1 MADFDSII
9 NVEEWISD
17 YYLTTDDKGSSFGKR
32 VEEAVK
38 EWKATDKDASAAES
52 NGAHHRA
59 QSPLLRLTSRR
70 EALHTK
76 LSALSMEATDD
87 ALHEV
92 YDLIAEAFGYPQPQR
107 LEFSRNGQP
116 LTLTAAADKNHSLVI
131 LRAGQMDSVEDL
143 TTVPLLGVDP
153 ELGHQNSDGEAKALD
168 ITAAKLVGELF
179 LTEQAPDLILVLAGR
194 WAVLAE
200 RETWPLGRYL
210 AVDLGLAVE
219 RNDQKAKG
227 ELPRVVSILA
237 AEHTMRGA
245 DGTTWWL
252 DTLTQAREH
261 SVKVS
266 EELRGAIK
274 ASIEIIGN
282 DVLQR
287 RALQHANSEQNI
299 TTDIDG
305 NELANQ
311 ALRYLYRILFL
322 LFAESSPELQILPTG
337 DNDYDE
343 GYGLSRLRD
352 LILTEPTTHRTQN
365 GTHLYD
371 SLQLLFERV
380 NRGHDPHDENAELFD
395 ANATEDGLEF
405 RNLDADLFKS
415 EATSYIDEVKLSN
428 LALHRVLQNLLLTKE
443 KRGSDRGF
451 ISYATLG
458 VTELGQ
464 VYEGLMSYT
473 GFIAQEDLVEVAKHG
488 DTSKGSWVVPEPQAR
503 MLPQD
508 SIVYEDRESEHGGV
522 ERVQRTHARGS
533 FVYRQS
539 SRDRERSAS
548 FYSPPVI
555 TEFTVGQAIEE
566 LKATGRIDNADDILT
581 LTICEPAM
589 GSGAFAVEAVN
600 QLAELY
606 LTKKQAELGKEVP
619 GEDRTQELQKVKASI
634 ALHQVYGVDL
644 NKTAVELAEISLW
657 LNTMTK
663 ELKAPWFGLH
673 LRHGN
678 SLVGATRSTFSAKEV
693 SSTASKAKGTQN
705 YLTLTP
711 QHHPLKELAD
721 AIDANETDQHPTGR
735 IHHFLVP
742 SRGWGSAVDA
752 KDLKNLAAEEIK
764 AMKAWQRSI
773 CKPLNKTQTKLA
785 TALSNQVERLW
796 ELSLIRL
803 RIAEDQIRRDL
814 DLWGQEPNTAKR
826 TDVVTRA
833 QVEEELLHNNEGAYL
848 RLRTAMNA
856 WNALWYWPVTATDE
870 LPDIT
875 EYLATM
881 QDLLGIPNEGQK
893 RYRKD
898 NQYAFGFDMTWD
910 ELDYVESLDR
920 STSGRLRYEDILE
933 AHPWLTTANT
943 IAQEQAFF
951 HWDLDFATVMA
962 KGGFDFQVG
971 NPPWVRPRTDMDA
984 LLSEHD
990 PWFSL
995 ANKPTQAEKKQ
1006 RRELLAGN
1014 DAVLETLSKGL
1025 AEAVVTS
1032 AVLGDATRYPHLQNQ
1047 QPDLYRGFMERTWA
1061 NAAENGII
1069 SLIHPESH
1077 FTEKKAAA
1085 LRAGAYRR
1093 LRRHWQFINELVL
1106 FDIDHHNSYGIH
1118 VYGQRWEHANF
1129 LSAASLYHPRTVVD
1143 SFNHDGTGSLPGFK
1157 DDDGKWDLRPHRDR
1171 IITVDE
1177 DTLKVWNSIIEEP
1190 GTPLLE
1196 TRTVYSVNSEAAAV
1210 LAKLAGAPRIK
1221 ELGLQF
1227 SRGWDES
1234 IDKKKGYFD
1243 SSWQHPDSWDDVIL
1257 QGPHLGVSTPMIKQ
1271 PNPTMKHN
1279 QDWSEID
1286 LEAISENFIP
1296 ATAYLPNRSI
1306 ETYDRDYGVWEV
1318 DGVTVFVK
1326 DQYRVAWRRM
1336 AATTGYRTLYP
1347 SLIPAGATH
1356 VDGVFSIGQPKD
1368 ISETV
1373 LVGAVWSSVL
1383 SDFVVR
1389 SLGVSNLFMT
1399 YLESLAFEVQPV
1411 LRQSMIENYLALNCL
1426 TKDFGPLWEELAKT
1440 EWTSDAPIRNARER
1454 FHAQNEIDVMV
1465 ALSLGVTLDELL
1477 MIYRTQFPV
1486 MRRYDQEDLYDANGR
1501 KVPKDV
1507 LKLEKKLK
1515 DGQQLSETDRT
1526 WTHPQSGV
1534 EYVFEYPFAPLD
1546 READLAAAYEKY
1558 AAMMEQQ

>member
-1 MADFDSII
+1 MAVFDSII

-17 YYLTTDDKGSSFGKR
+17 YYLTTDEKGSSFGKR
-32 VEEAVK
+32 VEEAVR
-38 EWKATDKDASAAES
+38 EWKKTDKEQ
-52 NGAHHRA
+52 NGSA

-76 LSALSMEATDD
+76 LSSLSPEAEDESLNEIYT
-87 ALHEV
+87 LV
-92 YDLIAEAFGYPQPQR
+92 SQAFGYPAPEI
-107 LEFSRNGQP
+107 LEFSRNGSP
-116 LTLTAAADKNHSLVI
+116 LTLTASADRARSVVV
-131 LRAGQMDSVEDL
+131 LRAGQIDAVEDL
-143 TTVPLLGVDP
+143 PSIPLLGVEP
-153 ELGHQNSDGEAKALD
+153 MMGEKGADGEAKPLD
-168 ITAAKLVGELF
+168 VTASKLVGELF
-179 LTEQAPDLILVLAGR
+179 LTDQAPDLILILAGR

-237 AEHTMRGA
+237 SEHTMRGA

-252 DTLTQAREH
+252 DTLAEAREH

-287 RALQHANSEQNI
+287 RAQQRVH
-299 TTDIDG
+299 TDIDG

-337 DNDYDE
+337 DNDYDG

-352 LILTEPTTHRTQN
+352 LILTEPTTHRAQH
-365 GTHLYD
+365 GTHLYE

-380 NRGHDPHDENAELFD
+380 NRGHDPHDENDELFD
-395 ANATEDGLEF
+395 ANATEEGLEF

-415 EATSYIDEVKLSN
+415 EATAYIDEVRLSN

-451 ISYATLG
+451 VSYATLG

-464 VYEGLMSYT
+464 VYEGLMSFS

-488 DTSKGSWVVPEPQAR
+488 DTSKGSWVVPEPHAR
-503 MLPQD
+503 TLPQD
-508 SIVYEDRESEHGGV
+508 SIVYEDRESEYGGV

-566 LKATGRIDNADDILT
+566 LKATGRIDKADDILT

-606 LTKKQAELGKEVP
+606 LNKKQSELGKEVP
-619 GEDRTQELQKVKASI
+619 GEDRAQELQKVKASI

-678 SLVGATRSTFSAKEV
+678 SLVGATRSTFSAKEI

-705 YLTLTP
+705 YLTVTP
-711 QHHPLKELAD
+711 QHHPLKQLAA
-721 AIDANETDQHPTGR
+721 AIDANESDQHPSGR

-742 SRGWGSAVDA
+742 SHGWGSAVDA
-752 KDLKNLAAEEIK
+752 KDLKDLAADEIK
-764 AMKAWQRSI
+764 AMKAWQKSI

-803 RIAEDQIRRDL
+803 RIAEDQVRRDL
-814 DLWGQEPNTAKR
+814 DLWGQVPNTAKR
-826 TDVVTRA
+826 SDVVTRA

-870 LPDIT
+870 LPDIS

-893 RYRKD
+893 RYRKEG
-898 NQYAFGFDMTWD
+898 QYAFGFDMTWD

-920 STSGRLRYEDILE
+920 STSGRLRYEDALE
-933 AHPWLTTANT
+933 AHPWLKTANT
-943 IAQEQAFF
+943 IAQDQAFF

-971 NPPWVRPRTDMDA
+971 NPPWVRPDVNFDD
-984 LLSEHD
+984 LLSEFD
-990 PWFSL
+990 PWFNL
-995 ANKPTQAEKKQ
+995 ANKPTQAEKKA
-1006 RRELLAGN
+1006 RREALA
-1014 DAVLETLSKGL
+1014 DAPGILESLSKG
-1025 AEAVVTS
+1025 AGEAVAT
-1032 AVLGDATRYPHLQNQ
+1032 ATVLRDVTRYPHLKDQR
-1047 QPDLYRGFMERTWA
+1047 PDLYRGFMERTWA

-1077 FTEKKAAA
+1077 FTEKKAAP

-1093 LRRHWQFINELVL
+1093 LRRHWQFINALML
-1106 FDIDHHNSYGIH
+1106 FDIDDHVVYGVH
-1118 VYGQRWEHANF
+1118 VYGSRKEHANF
-1129 LSAASLYHPRTVVD
+1129 MMAGRMYHPQTAAD
-1143 SFNHDGTGSLPGFK
+1143 SVHHDGSGELPGIK
-1157 DDDGKWDLRPHRDR
+1157 DNDYNWDRRPHRDR
-1171 IITVDE
+1171 IITVNE
-1177 DTLKVWNSIIEEP
+1177 KTLKVWNSIIEEP

-1196 TRTVYSVNSEAAAV
+1196 TRTVYSVNSEAADV
-1210 LAKLAGAPRIK
+1210 LAKLAAAPRIK
-1221 ELGLQF
+1221 SLGLQY
-1227 SRGWDES
+1227 SGGWNETT
-1234 IDKKKGYFD
+1234 DKKAGYFD
-1243 SSWQHPDSWDDVIL
+1243 TSWQHPDSWDDVIL

-1279 QDWSEID
+1279 QDWSDID
-1286 LEAISENFIP
+1286 LEAVGESFIP
-1296 ATAYLPNRSI
+1296 ATAYSRLVEKS
-1306 ETYDRDYGVWEV
+1306 
-1318 DGVTVFVK
+1318 VFDKGFGRWSEEGMDVSVS
-1326 DQYRVAWRRM
+1326 DQFKVGWRRM
-1336 AATTGYRTLYP
+1336 AATTGYRTVYP
-1347 SLIPAGATH
+1347 AILPAGATH
-1356 VDGVFSIGQPKD
+1356 LFTIHSAGPLRRMQDVAGLSFLSSFLVDYF
-1368 ISETV
+1368 
-1373 LVGAVWSSVL
+1373 
-1383 SDFVVR
+1383 FR
-1389 SLGVSNLFMT
+1389 SLGMADI
-1399 YLESLAFEVQPV
+1399 LAGTVRNFPI
-1411 LRQSMIENYLALNCL
+1411 SAENSFWPRLAQRFLQLNCL
-1426 TKDFGPLWEELAKT
+1426 TEAYSPLWESIT
-1440 EWTSDAPIRNARER
+1440 ESKWTPETPIRNARDR
-1454 FHAQNEIDVMV
+1454 FHAQNEIDAMV

-1515 DGQQLSETDRT
+1515 DGQQLSESDRT

-1546 READLAAAYEKY
+1546 READLVAAYEKY
-1558 AAMMEQQ
+1558 AAMMEKQ

>member
-38 EWKATDKDASAAES
+38 EWKATDKAAKSAGHE
-52 NGAHHRA
+52 HT

-92 YDLIAEAFGYPQPQR
+92 YDLVSAAFGYPQPQR
-107 LEFSRNGQP
+107 LEFSRNSQP

-153 ELGHQNSDGEAKALD
+153 ELGHQNSNGEAKALD

-252 DTLTQAREH
+252 DTLAQAREH

-287 RALQHANSEQNI
+287 RAQQSVH
-299 TTDIDG
+299 TDIDG

-380 NRGHDPHDENAELFD
+380 NRGHDPHDENAEFFD

-415 EATSYIDEVKLSN
+415 EATSYIDEIKLSN
-428 LALHRVLQNLLLTKE
+428 LALHKVLQNLLLTKE

-488 DTSKGSWVVPEPQAR
+488 DPSKGSWVVPEPQAR
-503 MLPQD
+503 TLPQD

-566 LKATGRIDNADDILT
+566 LKATGRIDQADDILT

-711 QHHPLKELAD
+711 QHHPLKQLAE
-721 AIDANETDQHPTGR
+721 AIDANETDPHPTGR

-764 AMKAWQRSI
+764 AMKAWQKSI

-814 DLWGQEPNTAKR
+814 DLWGQEPNTSKR

-875 EYLATM
+875 EYLTTM

-898 NQYAFGFDMTWD
+898 NQYAFGFDMSWD

-920 STSGRLRYEDILE
+920 STSGRLHYEDVLE

-971 NPPWVRPRTDMDA
+971 NPPWVRPEVNFDD
-984 LLSEHD
+984 LLSEFD

-995 ANKPTQAEKKQ
+995 ANKPTQAEKKA
-1006 RRELLAGN
+1006 RREALA
-1014 DAVLETLSKGL
+1014 DAPGILESLSKG
-1025 AEAVVTS
+1025 AGEAVTTA
-1032 AVLGDATRYPHLQNQ
+1032 AVLRDVTRYPHLQNQ

-1061 NAAENGII
+1061 NAAESGII

-1077 FTEKKAAA
+1077 FTEKRAAA

-1093 LRRHWQFINELVL
+1093 LRTHLEVKNELVL
-1106 FDIDHHNSYGIH
+1106 FDMGHTRHYGIH
-1118 VYGQRWEHANF
+1118 VYG
-1129 LSAASLYHPRTVVD
+1129 AARESVSFKQAVHLYHPKTYAE
-1143 SFNHDGTGSLPGFK
+1143 SLKHDGTGPMPGVK
-1157 DDDGKWDLRPHRDR
+1157 DDNDKWDLRPHRDR

-1177 DTLKVWNSIIEEP
+1177 ETLKIWNSIIEEP

-1196 TRTVYSVNSEAAAV
+1196 TRTVYSVSSEAAAV
-1210 LAKLAGAPRIK
+1210 LAKLAEAPRIK

-1227 SRGWDES
+1227 SSGWHES
-1234 IDKKKGYFD
+1234 GDKKAGYFD
-1243 SSWQHPDSWDDVIL
+1243 TSWQHPDSWHDVIL
-1257 QGPHLGVSTPMIKQ
+1257 QGPHLGVSTPVVKQ
-1271 PNPTMKHN
+1271 PNPTMKN
-1279 QDWSEID
+1279 NLDWSEID
-1286 LEAISENFIP
+1286 LEAISDDFIP
-1296 ATAYLPNRSI
+1296 ATAYLPNHSV
-1306 ETYDRDYGVWEV
+1306 ESYDRDYGIWEI
-1318 DGVTVFVK
+1318 DGEAVLVK

-1336 AATTGYRTLYP
+1336 AATTGFRTLYP
-1347 SLIPAGATH
+1347 AIIPPGAAHVHPIQSAG
-1356 VDGVFSIGQPKD
+1356 SPKKVMN
-1368 ISETV
+1368 IA
-1373 LVGAVWSSVL
+1373 LVGAGMSSFII
-1383 SDFVVR
+1383 DFLVR
-1389 SLGVSNLFMT
+1389 SLSPSDLHPSTINGLPYPRCFKAELVAK
-1399 YLESLAFEVQPV
+1399 YLQ
-1411 LRQSMIENYLALNCL
+1411 LNCL
-1426 TKDFGPLWEELAKT
+1426 TRAYAELWESATKST
-1440 EWTSDAPIRNARER
+1440 WTTDTPRRKARDR
-1454 FHAQNEIDVMV
+1454 FRAQNEIDAMV

-1501 KVPKDV
+1501 KVPRDV

-1515 DGQQLSETDRT
+1515 DGQQLSEADRT

-1558 AAMMEQQ
+1558 AAMMNQQ

>member
-17 YYLTTDDKGSSFGKR
+17 YYLTTDEKGSSFGKR
-32 VEEAVK
+32 VEEALR
-38 EWKATDKDASAAES
+38 EWKKTDKEQDGSV
-52 NGAHHRA
+52 

-76 LSALSMEATDD
+76 LSSLS
-87 ALHEV
+87 
-92 YDLIAEAFGYPQPQR
+92 AETEDVSLNEIYTLVSQAFGYPAPEN
-107 LEFSRNGQP
+107 LEFSRNGSP
-116 LTLTAAADKNHSLVI
+116 LTLKASTDRARSLVV
-131 LRAGQMDSVEDL
+131 LRAGQMDAVEDL
-143 TTVPLLGVDP
+143 SSIPLLGVEP
-153 ELGHQNSDGEAKALD
+153 TLGEKDADGEAKPFDVSAS
-168 ITAAKLVGELF
+168 KLVGELF

-194 WAVLAE
+194 WVVLTA

-252 DTLTQAREH
+252 DTLAQAREH

-287 RALQHANSEQNI
+287 RAQQSI

-352 LILTEPTTHRTQN
+352 LILTEPSTHRTQN
-365 GTHLYD
+365 GTHLYE
-371 SLQLLFERV
+371 SLQLLFDRV
-380 NRGHDPHDENAELFD
+380 NRGHDPYDENHEFFD

-405 RNLDADLFKS
+405 RNLDADLFKA
-415 EATSYIDEVKLSN
+415 EATSYINEVKLSN

-488 DTSKGSWVVPEPQAR
+488 DTSKGSWVVPEAQAR
-503 MLPQD
+503 TLPQD
-508 SIVYEDRESEHGGV
+508 AIVYEDRESEHGGV

-566 LKATGRIDNADDILT
+566 LTATGRIDNADDILT

-606 LTKKQAELGKEVP
+606 LSKKQAELGEEIP
-619 GEDRTQELQKVKASI
+619 GEKRTQELQKVKASI

-678 SLVGATRSTFSAKEV
+678 SLVGATRSTFSAAEATKRD
-693 SSTASKAKGTQN
+693 
-705 YLTLTP
+705 YLTATP
-711 QHHPLKELAD
+711 HHHPLKELSD
-721 AIDANETDQHPTGR
+721 AIDANETDQHPVGR
-735 IHHFLVP
+735 IHHFLLP

-764 AMKAWQRSI
+764 AMKAWQKSI
-773 CKPLNKTQTKLA
+773 CRPLNKTQAKLA

-814 DLWGQEPNTAKR
+814 DLWGQELNTAKR

-870 LPDIT
+870 LPDIE
-875 EYLATM
+875 EYLATI
-881 QDLLGIPNEGQK
+881 QDLIGIPNEGQK

-920 STSGRLRYEDILE
+920 STSGRKHYEDVLN
-933 AHPWLTTANT
+933 AHPWLKTANT
-943 IAQEQAFF
+943 ISLEQAFF

-1014 DAVLETLSKGL
+1014 AAVLETLSKGL

-1077 FTEKKAAA
+1077 FTEKKAAP

-1093 LRRHWQFINELVL
+1093 LRTHLEVKNELVL
-1106 FDIDHHNSYGIH
+1106 FDMGHTRHYGIH
-1118 VYGQRWEHANF
+1118 VYGAAREKVNF
-1129 LSAASLYHPRTVVD
+1129 KQAVHLYHPKTYLE
-1143 SFNHDGTGSLPGFK
+1143 SLKHDGTGAMPGVK
-1157 DDDGKWDLRPHRDR
+1157 DDHDNWDLRPHRDR

-1210 LAKLAGAPRIK
+1210 LAKLADAPRIK
-1221 ELGLQF
+1221 SLGLQF
-1227 SRGWDES
+1227 SSGWHES
-1234 IDKKKGYFD
+1234 ADKKAGYFD
-1243 SSWQHPDSWDDVIL
+1243 TSWQHPDSWDDVIL

-1286 LEAISENFIP
+1286 LEAIAEDFIP
-1296 ATAYLPNRSI
+1296 ATAYLPNCSV
-1306 ETYDRDYGVWEV
+1306 ESYDRDYGVWEI
-1318 DGVTVFVK
+1318 DGETVLVK
-1326 DQYRVAWRRM
+1326 DQYRVGWRIM
-1336 AATTGYRTLYP
+1336 AATTGFRTVYP
-1347 SLIPAGATH
+1347 ALIP
-1356 VDGVFSIGQPKD
+1356 P
-1368 ISETV
+1368 
-1373 LVGAVWSSVL
+1373 GAVHINGVNSAGPMNEPKNLIAAASASSFL
-1383 SDFVVR
+1383 SDYYFR
-1389 SLGVSNLFMT
+1389 SLGIANILSSSF
-1399 YLESLAFEVQPV
+1399 SLLPV
-1411 LRQSMIENYLALNCL
+1411 ASHGQSMQNIVRIYLKLNCL
-1426 TKDFGPLWEELAKT
+1426 TAAYKPLWEQVYGEP
-1440 EWTSDAPIRNARER
+1440 WTPQVSIRNARDR
-1454 FHAQNEIDVMV
+1454 FHAQNEIDAMV

-1501 KVPKDV
+1501 KVPRDV

-1515 DGQQLSETDRT
+1515 DGHQLSESERT

-1534 EYVFEYPFAPLD
+1534 EYVVEYPFAPLD

-1558 AAMMEQQ
+1558 AAMMDQQ

>member
-32 VEEAVK
+32 VDDAVK
-38 EWKATDKDASAAES
+38 EWKQTDKNAKSAGHE
-52 NGAHHRA
+52 HA

-76 LSALSMEATDD
+76 LSALSMEASADK
-87 ALHEV
+87 LHEV
-92 YDLIAEAFGYPQPQR
+92 YDLFAEAFGYPARQR

-116 LTLTAAADKNHSLVI
+116 LTLNAAADKNHSLVV

-143 TTVPLLGVDP
+143 TTIPLLDVDP
-153 ELGHQNSDGEAKALD
+153 ELGQPNANGEAKALD
-168 ITAAKLVGELF
+168 VTAAKLVGELF

-227 ELPRVVSILA
+227 ELPRVVAILA

-287 RALQHANSEQNI
+287 RALQDI

-352 LILTEPTTHRTQN
+352 LILTEPSTHRTQN
-365 GTHLYD
+365 GTHLYQ
-371 SLQLLFERV
+371 SLQLLFDRV
-380 NRGHDPHDENAELFD
+380 NRGHDPHDENDEFFD
-395 ANATEDGLEF
+395 ENATEDGLEF

-428 LALHRVLQNLLLTKE
+428 LALHKVLQNLLLTKE

-488 DTSKGSWVVPEPQAR
+488 DPSKGSWVVPEPQAR
-503 MLPQD
+503 TLPQD

-566 LKATGRIDNADDILT
+566 LQETGRIDNADDILT

-606 LTKKQAELGKEVP
+606 LIKKQTELGKELP
-619 GEDRTQELQKVKASI
+619 GEDRAQELQKIKASI

-678 SLVGATRSTFSAKEV
+678 SLVGATRSTFSANEI
-693 SSTASKAKGTQN
+693 SSTASKKKGTQN
-705 YLTLTP
+705 YLTVTP
-711 QHHPLKELAD
+711 QHHPLQQLAE

-742 SRGWGSAVDA
+742 SHGWGSAVDA
-752 KDLKNLAAEEIK
+752 KDLKNLAADEIK
-764 AMKAWQRSI
+764 AMKAWQKSI
-773 CKPLNKTQTKLA
+773 CKPLNKTQSKLA
-785 TALSNQVERLW
+785 TELSNQVERLW
-796 ELSLIRL
+796 ELSLVRL
-803 RIAEDQIRRDL
+803 RIAEDQVRRDL
-814 DLWGQEPNTAKR
+814 DLWGQESNTAKR

-833 QVEEELLHNNEGAYL
+833 QVEEELLHNDEGAYL

-856 WNALWYWPVTATDE
+856 WNALWYWPVTATDK

-881 QDLLGIPNEGQK
+881 QDLLGIPNEGK
-893 RYRKD
+893 KIYRKD
-898 NQYAFGFDMTWD
+898 NQYAFGFDMSWD

-920 STSGRLRYEDILE
+920 STSGRKRYEEVLE
-933 AHPWLTTANT
+933 AHPWLKTANT

-995 ANKPTQAEKKQ
+995 ANKPTQAEKKE

-1032 AVLGDATRYPHLQNQ
+1032 AVLGDVTRYPHLQNQ
-1047 QPDLYRGFMERTWA
+1047 QPDLYRGFMERAWV
-1061 NAAENGII
+1061 NAAENGIT

-1077 FTEKKAAA
+1077 FTEKKAAT

-1106 FDIDHHNSYGIH
+1106 FDVHDLVKYGIH
-1118 VYGQRWEHANF
+1118 VYGHRQVEPSF
-1129 LSAASLYHPRTVVD
+1129 VSAASLYHPRTVID
-1143 SFNHDGTGSLPGFK
+1143 SFSHDGSGSLPGFK
-1157 DDDGKWDLRPHRDR
+1157 DDDGNWDLRPHRDR

-1177 DTLKVWNSIIEEP
+1177 DTLQVWNSIIEEP

-1210 LAKLAGAPRIK
+1210 LAKLADAPRIK

-1227 SRGWDES
+1227 SSGWHETA
-1234 IDKKKGYFD
+1234 DKKAGYFD
-1243 SSWQHPDSWDDVIL
+1243 SSWQHPEFWDDVIL

-1279 QDWSEID
+1279 QGWAEID
-1286 LEAISENFIP
+1286 LETISEDFIP
-1296 ATAYLPNRSI
+1296 ATAYSRLVDKGVF
-1306 ETYDRDYGVWEV
+1306 DRGFGSWAEESAD
-1318 DGVTVFVK
+1318 VFVS
-1326 DQYRVAWRRM
+1326 DQFKVGWRRM
-1336 AATTGYRTLYP
+1336 AAPTGYRTVYP
-1347 SLIPAGATH
+1347 AILPAGSTH
-1356 VDGVFSIGQPKD
+1356 LFTIHSAGPLRSMQDVAGLSFLSSFLVDFFFRSSGMAD
-1368 ISETV
+1368 ILSRSVRNFPISSENSFWP
-1373 LVGAVWSSVL
+1373 LL
-1383 SDFVVR
+1383 SKRF
-1389 SLGVSNLFMT
+1389 
-1399 YLESLAFEVQPV
+1399 LE
-1411 LRQSMIENYLALNCL
+1411 LNCL
-1426 TKDFGPLWEELAKT
+1426 TEAYSPLWESITASM
-1440 EWTSDAPIRNARER
+1440 WTPDAPIRNARDR
-1454 FHAQNEIDVMV
+1454 FHAQNEIDAMV

-1501 KVPKDV
+1501 KVPRDV

-1515 DGQQLSETDRT
+1515 DGQQLSESDRT
-1526 WTHPQSGV
+1526 WTHPQSGA

-1558 AAMMEQQ
+1558 AAMMDQQ

>member
-32 VEEAVK
+32 VEDAVK
-38 EWKATDKDASAAES
+38 EWKQTDKDAKSAGYE
-52 NGAHHRA
+52 HA

-76 LSALSMEATDD
+76 LSALSMEASADK
-87 ALHEV
+87 LHEV
-92 YDLIAEAFGYPQPQR
+92 YDLIAEAFGYPTPER

-116 LTLTAAADKNHSLVI
+116 LTLSAAADKNHSLVV

-143 TTVPLLGVDP
+143 TTIPLLDVDP
-153 ELGHQNSDGEAKALD
+153 ELGQPNANGEAKTLD
-168 ITAAKLVGELF
+168 ITAGKLVGELF

-227 ELPRVVSILA
+227 ELPRVVAILA

-266 EELRGAIK
+266 EELRGVIK

-287 RALQHANSEQNI
+287 RALQHI

-352 LILTEPTTHRTQN
+352 LILTEPSTHRTQN
-365 GTHLYD
+365 GTHLYQ
-371 SLQLLFERV
+371 SLQLLFDRV
-380 NRGHDPHDENAELFD
+380 NRGHDPHDENDEFFD
-395 ANATEDGLEF
+395 ENATEDGLEF

-428 LALHRVLQNLLLTKE
+428 LALHKVLQNLLLTKE

-488 DTSKGSWVVPEPQAR
+488 DPSKGSWVVPEPQAR
-503 MLPQD
+503 TLPQD

-566 LKATGRIDNADDILT
+566 LQETGRIDNADDILT

-606 LTKKQAELGKEVP
+606 LTKKQAELGKELP
-619 GEDRTQELQKVKASI
+619 GEDRAQELQKIKASI

-693 SSTASKAKGTQN
+693 SSSASKKKGTQN
-705 YLTLTP
+705 YLTVSP
-711 QHHPLKELAD
+711 HHHSLKQLAE

-742 SRGWGSAVDA
+742 SHGWGSAVDA

-764 AMKAWQRSI
+764 AMKAWQKSI

-785 TALSNQVERLW
+785 TELSNQVERLW
-796 ELSLIRL
+796 ELSLVRL
-803 RIAEDQIRRDL
+803 RIAEDQVRRDL

-833 QVEEELLHNNEGAYL
+833 HVEEELLHNNEGAYL

-881 QDLLGIPNEGQK
+881 QDLLGIPNEGK
-893 RYRKD
+893 KIYRKD
-898 NQYAFGFDMTWD
+898 NQYAFGFDMSWD

-920 STSGRLRYEDILE
+920 STSGRKRYEEVLE
-933 AHPWLTTANT
+933 AHPWLKTANT

-1014 DAVLETLSKGL
+1014 NAVLETLSKGL

-1032 AVLGDATRYPHLQNQ
+1032 AVLGDATRYPHLQRQ

-1077 FTEKKAAA
+1077 FTEKKAAT

-1093 LRRHWQFINELVL
+1093 LRRHWQFINELSL
-1106 FDIDHHNSYGIH
+1106 FDVHHLVSYGIH
-1118 VYGQRWEHANF
+1118 VYGRRQVEPSF
-1129 LSAASLYHPRTVVD
+1129 ISAASLYHPRTVID
-1143 SFNHDGTGSLPGFK
+1143 SFSHDGSGSLPGFK

-1177 DTLKVWNSIIEEP
+1177 DTLEVWNSIIEEP

-1210 LAKLAGAPRIK
+1210 LAKLAKAPRIK
-1221 ELGLQF
+1221 DLGLQF
-1227 SRGWDES
+1227 SSGWHES
-1234 IDKKKGYFD
+1234 GDKRAGYFD
-1243 SSWQHPDSWDDVIL
+1243 TSWQHPESWDDVIL

-1286 LEAISENFIP
+1286 LEAISKDFIP
-1296 ATAYLPNRSI
+1296 ATAYLPNRSVK
-1306 ETYDRDYGVWEV
+1306 TYDRDYGIWDV
-1318 DGVTVFVK
+1318 DGDQVLVK
-1326 DQYRVAWRRM
+1326 DTYRIAWRAM
-1336 AATTGYRTLYP
+1336 AATTGFRTFYP
-1347 SLIPAGATH
+1347 SIIPPGSAHIHGVHSAGPVDSVTKIVAGA
-1356 VDGVFSIGQPKD
+1356 FS
-1368 ISETV
+1368 
-1373 LVGAVWSSVL
+1373 SSVL
-1383 SDFVVR
+1383 NDFMVR
-1389 SLGVSNLFMT
+1389 SSGLSNM
-1399 YLESLAFEVQPV
+1399 YGPAFE
-1411 LRQSMIENYLALNCL
+1411 NLAIGKSNRLWLSIAQKFLELNCL
-1426 TKDFGPLWEELAKT
+1426 TFGYTDLWESVLEKP
-1440 EWTSDAPIRNARER
+1440 WKVDSPIRNAQDR
-1454 FHAQNEIDVMV
+1454 FHAQNEIDAMV

-1486 MRRYDQEDLYDANGR
+1486 MRGYDQDDLYDANGR

-1515 DGQQLSETDRT
+1515 DGQELSESDRT

-1546 READLAAAYEKY
+1546 READLTAAYEKY
-1558 AAMMEQQ
+1558 AAMMDQQ

>member
-32 VEEAVK
+32 VDDAVK
-38 EWKATDKDASAAES
+38 EWKQTDKDAKSAGHE
-52 NGAHHRA
+52 HA

-76 LSALSMEATDD
+76 LSALSMEASADK
-87 ALHEV
+87 LHEV
-92 YDLIAEAFGYPQPQR
+92 YDLIAEAFGYPAPER

-116 LTLTAAADKNHSLVI
+116 LTLNAAADKNHSLVV

-143 TTVPLLGVDP
+143 TTIPLLDVDP
-153 ELGHQNSDGEAKALD
+153 ELGQPNANGEAKALD
-168 ITAAKLVGELF
+168 VTAAKLVGELF

-227 ELPRVVSILA
+227 ELPRVVAILA

-287 RALQHANSEQNI
+287 RALQHI

-352 LILTEPTTHRTQN
+352 LILTEPSTHRTQN
-365 GTHLYD
+365 GTHLYQ
-371 SLQLLFERV
+371 SLQLLFDRV
-380 NRGHDPHDENAELFD
+380 NRGHDPHDENDEFFD
-395 ANATEDGLEF
+395 ENATEDGLEF

-428 LALHRVLQNLLLTKE
+428 LALHKVLQNLLLTKE

-488 DTSKGSWVVPEPQAR
+488 DPSKGSWVVPEPQAR
-503 MLPQD
+503 TLPQD

-566 LKATGRIDNADDILT
+566 LQETGRIDNADDILT

-606 LTKKQAELGKEVP
+606 LTKKQAELGKELP
-619 GEDRTQELQKVKASI
+619 GEDRAQELQKVKASI

-693 SSTASKAKGTQN
+693 SSTASKKKGTQN
-705 YLTLTP
+705 YLTVTP
-711 QHHPLKELAD
+711 QHHPLKQLAE

-742 SRGWGSAVDA
+742 SHGWGSAVDA
-752 KDLKNLAAEEIK
+752 KDLKNLAADEIK
-764 AMKAWQRSI
+764 AMKAWQKSI

-785 TALSNQVERLW
+785 TELSNQVERLW
-796 ELSLIRL
+796 ELSLVRL
-803 RIAEDQIRRDL
+803 RIAEDQVRRDL

-881 QDLLGIPNEGQK
+881 QDLLGVPNEGK
-893 RYRKD
+893 KIYRKD
-898 NQYAFGFDMTWD
+898 NQYAFGFDMSWD

-920 STSGRLRYEDILE
+920 STSGRKRYEEVLE
-933 AHPWLTTANT
+933 AHPWLKIANT

-1047 QPDLYRGFMERTWA
+1047 QPDLYRGFMELTWLNLSEDGVA
-1061 NAAENGII
+1061 
-1069 SLIHPESH
+1069 SLIHPRSH
-1077 FTEKKAAA
+1077 LTEKKAVA
-1085 LRAGAYRR
+1085 LRAGAYLR
-1093 LRRHWQFINELVL
+1093 LRRLWNITNKLGL
-1106 FDIDHHNSYGIH
+1106 FDISKDEKNFDVS
-1118 VYGQRWEHANF
+1118 VYGSQNEEPHYLFASSAHHPKSIVES
-1129 LSAASLYHPRTVVD
+1129 LS
-1143 SFNHDGTGSLPGFK
+1143 HDGSGPVPGFK
-1157 DDDGKWDLRPHRDR
+1157 TDDGDWDLRPHRDR

-1210 LAKLAGAPRIK
+1210 LTKLAKAPRIN

-1243 SSWQHPDSWDDVIL
+1243 SSWQHPDTWDDVIL

-1271 PNPTMKHN
+1271 PNPTMKSN
-1279 QDWSEID
+1279 VDWSEVD
-1286 LEAISENFIP
+1286 LEAISEEFIP
-1296 ATAYLPNRSI
+1296 ATAYRPRRESNK
-1306 ETYDRDYGVWEV
+1306 YDEDYGMWS
-1318 DGVTVFVK
+1318 DGSCSNPVRAHF
-1326 DQYRVAWRRM
+1326 RVAWRQM
-1336 AATTGYRTLYP
+1336 AALTGFRTMYP
-1347 SLIPAGATH
+1347 ALIPPGTGH
-1356 VDGVFSIGQPKD
+1356 VNGV
-1368 ISETV
+1368 ISSGHLESPTSAKV
-1373 LVGAVWSSVL
+1373 PLVGAYLSSLL
-1383 SDFVVR
+1383 SDFLLRSIGSHLWPSIVQSTAVQEQSVFADSIVR
-1389 SLGVSNLFMT
+1389 T
-1399 YLESLAFEVQPV
+1399 YLE
-1411 LRQSMIENYLALNCL
+1411 LNCL
-1426 TKDFGPLWEELAKT
+1426 TEAYAPLWEAVLSEK
-1440 EWTSDAPIRNARER
+1440 WTFASARRNLRDR
-1454 FHAQNEIDVMV
+1454 FHAQNEIDAMV

-1515 DGQQLSETDRT
+1515 DGEQLSESDRT

-1558 AAMMEQQ
+1558 AAMMDEQ

>member
-32 VEEAVK
+32 VEESVK
-38 EWKATDKDASAAES
+38 EWKATDKDAKNAGHE
-52 NGAHHRA
+52 HA

-70 EALHTK
+70 EALHTE

-87 ALHEV
+87 SLHEV
-92 YDLIAEAFGYPQPQR
+92 YDLVSAAFGHPQPQR

-116 LTLTAAADKNHSLVI
+116 LMLTAAADKNHSLVL

-143 TTVPLLGVDP
+143 TTVPLLDVSP
-153 ELGHQNSDGEAKALD
+153 ELGNTNSNGEAKALD

-252 DTLTQAREH
+252 DTLAQAREH

-287 RALQHANSEQNI
+287 RAQNNA

-365 GTHLYD
+365 GTHLYE

-428 LALHRVLQNLLLTKE
+428 LALHKVLQNLLLTKE

-488 DTSKGSWVVPEPQAR
+488 DPSKGSWVVPEPQAR
-503 MLPQD
+503 TLPQD

-606 LTKKQAELGKEVP
+606 LNKKQAELGKEIP

-693 SSTASKAKGTQN
+693 STTASKKKGVQN

-711 QHHPLKELAD
+711 QHHPLKQLAD

-742 SRGWGSAVDA
+742 SHGWGSAVGA

-764 AMKAWQRSI
+764 AMKAWQKSI

-803 RIAEDQIRRDL
+803 RIAEDQVRRDL

-826 TDVVTRA
+826 ADVVTRA
-833 QVEEELLHNNEGAYL
+833 QVEEELLQNNEGAYL

-898 NQYAFGFDMTWD
+898 NQYAFGFDMSWD

-920 STSGRLRYEDILE
+920 SISGRLHYEDVLE
-933 AHPWLTTANT
+933 AHPWLITANT
-943 IAQEQAFF
+943 ISQEQAFF

-995 ANKPTQAEKKQ
+995 ANKPTQTEKKQ

-1032 AVLGDATRYPHLQNQ
+1032 AVLGDVTRYPHLQNQ

-1093 LRRHWQFINELVL
+1093 LRTHLEVKNELVL
-1106 FDIDHHNSYGIH
+1106 FDMGHTRHYGIH
-1118 VYGQRWEHANF
+1118 VYG
-1129 LSAASLYHPRTVVD
+1129 SARDKVSFKQAVHLYHPKTYVE
-1143 SFNHDGTGSLPGFK
+1143 SLKHDGTGPMPGVK
-1157 DDDGKWDLRPHRDR
+1157 DDNDNWDLRPHRDR

-1177 DTLKVWNSIIEEP
+1177 ETLKVWNSIIEEP

-1210 LAKLAGAPRIK
+1210 LAKLAEAPRIK

-1243 SSWQHPDSWDDVIL
+1243 SSWQHPDSWHDVIL
-1257 QGPHLGVSTPMIKQ
+1257 QGPHLGVSTPVVKQ
-1271 PNPTMKHN
+1271 PNPTMKN
-1279 QDWSEID
+1279 NLDWSEID
-1286 LEAISENFIP
+1286 LEAISEDFIP
-1296 ATAYLPNRSI
+1296 ATAYLPNRSVDS
-1306 ETYDRDYGVWEV
+1306 YDRDYGVWEI
-1318 DGVTVFVK
+1318 DGETVLVK
-1326 DQYRVAWRRM
+1326 DHYRVAWRRM
-1336 AATTGYRTLYP
+1336 AATTGFRTLYP
-1347 SLIPAGATH
+1347 AIIPSGAAHVHPIQSAGSPKKVTH
-1356 VDGVFSIGQPKD
+1356 MA
-1368 ISETV
+1368 
-1373 LVGAVWSSVL
+1373 LVGAGMSSFII
-1383 SDFVVR
+1383 DFLVR
-1389 SLGVSNLFMT
+1389 SLSPSDLHPSTINGLPYPRRFQAELVAK
-1399 YLESLAFEVQPV
+1399 YLQ
-1411 LRQSMIENYLALNCL
+1411 LNCL
-1426 TKDFGPLWEELAKT
+1426 TRAYAELWESATKST
-1440 EWTSDAPIRNARER
+1440 WTTDAPVRNARDR
-1454 FHAQNEIDVMV
+1454 FQAQNEIDAMV

-1515 DGQQLSETDRT
+1515 DGQQLSEEERT

-1546 READLAAAYEKY
+1546 READLTAAYEKY
-1558 AAMMEQQ
+1558 AAMMNQQ

>member
-38 EWKATDKDASAAES
+38 EWKATDKAASSAEN
-52 NGAHHRA
+52 NGADHRS

-76 LSALSMEATDD
+76 LSALSMD
-87 ALHEV
+87 AAEDKLQEV
-92 YDLIAEAFGYPQPQR
+92 YNLISEAFGYPAPRR

-116 LTLTAAADKNHSLVI
+116 LTLTAAADKNHSAVV
-131 LRAGQMDSVEDL
+131 LRAGQMDSVEDIS
-143 TTVPLLGVDP
+143 TIPLVGVNP
-153 ELGHQNSDGEAKALD
+153 ELGNQHSSGDAKALD

-194 WAVLAE
+194 WVVLVE

-237 AEHTMRGA
+237 AEHIMRGA

-252 DTLTQAREH
+252 DTLAQAREH

-287 RALQHANSEQNI
+287 RTQQDI

-305 NELANQ
+305 NEQANQ

-343 GYGLSRLRD
+343 GYGLARLRD

-365 GTHLYD
+365 GTHLYE

-380 NRGHDPHDENAELFD
+380 NLGHDPHDEDSDLFD
-395 ANATEDGLEF
+395 ANAAEDGLEF
-405 RNLDADLFKS
+405 HNLDADLFKS

-503 MLPQD
+503 TLPQD
-508 SIVYEDRESEHGGV
+508 SIVYEDRESELGGV

-566 LKATGRIDNADDILT
+566 LKETGRIDNADDILT

-606 LTKKQAELGKEVP
+606 LSKKQAELGEEIP
-619 GEDRTQELQKVKASI
+619 GEKRTQELQKVKASI

-693 SSTASKAKGTQN
+693 SSTASKKKGKQN
-705 YLTLTP
+705 YLTITP
-711 QHHPLKELAD
+711 QHHPLKELAE
-721 AIDANETDQHPTGR
+721 AIDANETDQHPAGR

-742 SRGWGSAVDA
+742 SNGWGSAVAA
-752 KDLKNLAAEEIK
+752 KDLKNLAADEIK
-764 AMKAWQRSI
+764 AMKAWQKSM

-785 TALSNQVERLW
+785 TELSNQVERLW
-796 ELSLIRL
+796 EISLIRL

-870 LPDIT
+870 LPDIE

-881 QDLLGIPNEGQK
+881 QDLLGTPNEGK
-893 RYRKD
+893 KHYRKD
-898 NQYAFGFDMTWD
+898 NQYAFGFDMSWD

-920 STSGRLRYEDILE
+920 SISGRKRYEDVLNT
-933 AHPWLTTANT
+933 HPWLHTANT

-971 NPPWVRPRTDMDA
+971 NPPWVRPDVNFDD
-984 LLSEHD
+984 LLSEFD

-995 ANKPTQAEKKQ
+995 ANKPTQAEKKH
-1006 RRELLAGN
+1006 AGKRLPMPP
-1014 DAVLETLSKGL
+1014 AS
-1025 AEAVVTS
+1025 S
-1032 AVLGDATRYPHLQNQ
+1032 SPF
-1047 QPDLYRGFMERTWA
+1047 P
-1061 NAAENGII
+1061 
-1069 SLIHPESH
+1069 
-1077 FTEKKAAA
+1077 
-1085 LRAGAYRR
+1085 RA
-1093 LRRHWQFINELVL
+1093 
-1106 FDIDHHNSYGIH
+1106 
-1118 VYGQRWEHANF
+1118 
-1129 LSAASLYHPRTVVD
+1129 P
-1143 SFNHDGTGSLPGFK
+1143 
-1157 DDDGKWDLRPHRDR
+1157 
-1171 IITVDE
+1171 
-1177 DTLKVWNSIIEEP
+1177 
-1190 GTPLLE
+1190 
-1196 TRTVYSVNSEAAAV
+1196 
-1210 LAKLAGAPRIK
+1210 AKR
-1221 ELGLQF
+1221 
-1227 SRGWDES
+1227 
-1234 IDKKKGYFD
+1234 
-1243 SSWQHPDSWDDVIL
+1243 
-1257 QGPHLGVSTPMIKQ
+1257 
-1271 PNPTMKHN
+1271 
-1279 QDWSEID
+1279 
-1286 LEAISENFIP
+1286 
-1296 ATAYLPNRSI
+1296 
-1306 ETYDRDYGVWEV
+1306 
-1318 DGVTVFVK
+1318 
-1326 DQYRVAWRRM
+1326 
-1336 AATTGYRTLYP
+1336 
-1347 SLIPAGATH
+1347 
-1356 VDGVFSIGQPKD
+1356 
-1368 ISETV
+1368 
-1373 LVGAVWSSVL
+1373 
-1383 SDFVVR
+1383 
-1389 SLGVSNLFMT
+1389 
-1399 YLESLAFEVQPV
+1399 
-1411 LRQSMIENYLALNCL
+1411 
-1426 TKDFGPLWEELAKT
+1426 
-1440 EWTSDAPIRNARER
+1440 
-1454 FHAQNEIDVMV
+1454 
-1465 ALSLGVTLDELL
+1465 
-1477 MIYRTQFPV
+1477 
-1486 MRRYDQEDLYDANGR
+1486 
-1501 KVPKDV
+1501 
-1507 LKLEKKLK
+1507 
-1515 DGQQLSETDRT
+1515 
-1526 WTHPQSGV
+1526 
-1534 EYVFEYPFAPLD
+1534 
-1546 READLAAAYEKY
+1546 
-1558 AAMMEQQ
+1558 

>member
-17 YYLTTDDKGSSFGKR
+17 YYLTTDEKGSSFGKR
-32 VEEAVK
+32 VEEAVR
-38 EWKATDKDASAAES
+38 EWKKTDKEQNSS
-52 NGAHHRA
+52 V

-70 EALHTK
+70 EVLHTK
-76 LSALSMEATDD
+76 LSSLSAEAEAASLNEIYT
-87 ALHEV
+87 LV
-92 YDLIAEAFGYPQPQR
+92 SQAFGYPAPAT
-107 LEFSRNGQP
+107 LEFSRNGSP
-116 LTLTAAADKNHSLVI
+116 LTLKASADRARSVVV
-131 LRAGQMDSVEDL
+131 LRAGQMDTVEDFPSI
-143 TTVPLLGVDP
+143 PLLGVEP
-153 ELGHQNSDGEAKALD
+153 TLGEKSADGEAKPLD
-168 ITAAKLVGELF
+168 VTASKLVGELF
-179 LTEQAPDLILVLAGR
+179 LTEQAPDLILILAGR

-237 AEHTMRGA
+237 SEHTMRGA

-252 DTLTQAREH
+252 DTLAEAREH

-287 RALQHANSEQNI
+287 RAQQGVH
-299 TTDIDG
+299 TDIDG

-352 LILTEPTTHRTQN
+352 LILTEPTTHRAQH
-365 GTHLYD
+365 GTHLYE

-380 NRGHDPHDENAELFD
+380 NRGHDPHDENDEFFD
-395 ANATEDGLEF
+395 ENATEDGLEF

-415 EATSYIDEVKLSN
+415 EATAYIDEVRLSN
-428 LALHRVLQNLLLTKE
+428 LALHRILQNLLLTKE

-464 VYEGLMSYT
+464 VYEGLMSFT

-503 MLPQD
+503 TLPQD

-566 LKATGRIDNADDILT
+566 LKATGRIGKADDILT

-606 LTKKQAELGKEVP
+606 LTKKQTELGQELP
-619 GEDRTQELQKVKASI
+619 GEDRAQELQKVKASI

-693 SSTASKAKGTQN
+693 FSTASKTEGTQN
-705 YLTLTP
+705 YLTVTP
-711 QHHPLKELAD
+711 QHHPLKQLAE

-752 KDLKNLAAEEIK
+752 KDLKDLAAEEIK
-764 AMKAWQRSI
+764 AMKAWQKSI
-773 CKPLNKTQTKLA
+773 CKPLSKTQTKLA
-785 TALSNQVERLW
+785 TELSNQVERLW

-803 RIAEDQIRRDL
+803 RIAEEQVRRDL
-814 DLWGQEPNTAKR
+814 DLWGQEPKTAKR

-870 LPDIT
+870 LPDII

-881 QDLLGIPNEGQK
+881 QDLLGVPNEGQK
-893 RYRKD
+893 RYRKEG
-898 NQYAFGFDMTWD
+898 QYAFGFDMTWD

-920 STSGRLRYEDILE
+920 STSGRLRYENVLE
-933 AHPWLTTANT
+933 THPWLKTANT

-951 HWDLDFATVMA
+951 HWDLDLATVMA

-995 ANKPTQAEKKQ
+995 VNKPTQEETKQ
-1006 RRELLAGN
+1006 RRELLAGK
-1014 DAVLETLSKGL
+1014 DAVLDTLSKGL

-1069 SLIHPESH
+1069 SLVHPESH
-1077 FTEKKAAA
+1077 FTEKKAAP

-1093 LRRHWQFINELVL
+1093 LRRHWQFINELKL
-1106 FDIDHHNSYGIH
+1106 FEVHHLVNYGIH
-1118 VYGQRWEHANF
+1118 VYGSRTEEPRF
-1129 LSAASLYHPRTVVD
+1129 ISAASLYHPKSVAD
-1143 SFNHDGTGSLPGFK
+1143 SLVHDGSGVLPGFK
-1157 DDDGKWDLRPHRDR
+1157 DDNGNWDLRPHRDR
-1171 IITVDE
+1171 IITVNE

-1190 GTPLLE
+1190 GTPLIE
-1196 TRTVYSVNSEAAAV
+1196 TCMVYSVNKVADIV
-1210 LAKLAGAPRIK
+1210 LAKMAKLPRISA
-1221 ELGLQF
+1221 ERLWY
-1227 SRGWDES
+1227 SRGWHESNARSDGFIESKWTVPATWAEVVLKGPHIDVGLPISKFPRSTMRNNRDWELVDLES
-1234 IDKKKGYFD
+1234 I
-1243 SSWQHPDSWDDVIL
+1243 
-1257 QGPHLGVSTPMIKQ
+1257 GPHYIPPCELKRIEL
-1271 PNPTMKHN
+1271 
-1279 QDWSEID
+1279 SEKY
-1286 LEAISENFIP
+1286 EN
-1296 ATAYLPNRSI
+1296 S
-1306 ETYDRDYGVWEV
+1306 YGLWEV
-1318 DGVTVFVK
+1318 DNRIIKASST
-1326 DQYRVAWRRM
+1326 YRIAWREYVGS
-1336 AATTGYRTLYP
+1336 TTGKRTLKAALVP
-1347 SLIPAGATH
+1347 PGAAH
-1356 VDGVFSIGQPKD
+1356 VNSVNSF
-1368 ISETV
+1368 
-1373 LVGAVWSSVL
+1373 WSSNFDYLKLGVL
-1383 SDFVVR
+1383 CSSLLADFLVR
-1389 SLGVSNLFMT
+1389 SLGGGHIYVSSIGLVPSLVNG
-1399 YLESLAFEVQPV
+1399 SLANEALELY
-1411 LRQSMIENYLALNCL
+1411 LRLNCL
-1426 TKDFGPLWEELAKT
+1426 TSSYSSLLKELGYG
-1440 EWTSDAPIRNARER
+1440 EWTSDFPFRNACER
-1454 FHAQNEIDVMV
+1454 WKAQNALDAIA
-1465 ALSLGVTLDELL
+1465 ALSWGITKEELGE
-1477 MIYRTQFPV
+1477 IYQTQFPV
-1486 MRRYDQEDLYDANGR
+1486 LRAADREEFYDTNGR
-1501 KVPKDV
+1501 LVPKDV

-1515 DGQQLSETDRT
+1515 DGQQLSESERT

-1534 EYVFEYPFAPLD
+1534 KYVFEYPFAPLD

-1558 AAMMEQQ
+1558 AAMMEQE

>member
-32 VEEAVK
+32 ADDAVK
-38 EWKATDKDASAAES
+38 EWKKTDKDAKNAGHE
-52 NGAHHRA
+52 HT

-76 LSALSMEATDD
+76 LSGLSMEASADK
-87 ALHEV
+87 LHEV
-92 YDLIAEAFGYPQPQR
+92 YDLIAEDFGYPAPKR

-116 LTLTAAADKNHSLVI
+116 LTLTAAADKNHSLVV

-143 TTVPLLGVDP
+143 TTIPLLDADP
-153 ELGHQNSDGEAKALD
+153 ELGQQNSNGEAKPLD

-219 RNDQKAKG
+219 RNDQKTKG
-227 ELPRVVSILA
+227 ELPRVVAILA

-245 DGTTWWL
+245 DGNTWWL

-287 RALQHANSEQNI
+287 STLQHPNNEQQHVNH
-299 TTDIDG
+299 DIDG

-352 LILTEPTTHRTQN
+352 LILTEPSTHRTQN
-365 GTHLYD
+365 GTHLYE
-371 SLQLLFERV
+371 SLQLLFDRV
-380 NRGHDPHDENAELFD
+380 NRGHDPHDENDEYFD
-395 ANATEDGLEF
+395 ENATEEGLEF

-415 EATSYIDEVKLSN
+415 EATFYIDEVKLSN

-488 DTSKGSWVVPEPQAR
+488 DPSKGSWVVPEAQAHT
-503 MLPQD
+503 LPQD

-566 LKATGRIDNADDILT
+566 LTATGRIDQADDILT
-581 LTICEPAM
+581 LIICEPAM

-606 LTKKQAELGKEVP
+606 LTKKQAELGKELP
-619 GEDRTQELQKVKASI
+619 GEDRAQELQKVKASI
-634 ALHQVYGVDL
+634 ALHQVYGLDL

-693 SSTASKAKGTQN
+693 STTASKKKGIQN
-705 YLTLTP
+705 YLTLSP
-711 QHHPLKELAD
+711 HHHPLKELAE

-742 SRGWGSAVDA
+742 SYGWGSAVNA
-752 KDLKNLAAEEIK
+752 KDLKNLAADEIK
-764 AMKAWQRSI
+764 AMKAWQKSI

-826 TDVVTRA
+826 ADVVTRA
-833 QVEEELLHNNEGAYL
+833 QVEEELLHNNESAYL

-920 STSGRLRYEDILE
+920 STSGRKHYEDVLN
-933 AHPWLTTANT
+933 AHPWLKTANT

-971 NPPWVRPRTDMDA
+971 NPPWVRPA
-984 LLSEHD
+984 VKGAQLLGEID
-990 PWFSL
+990 PWFVLTES
-995 ANKPTQAEKKQ
+995 ATQDEVKAHTEAIPVETQKTKTAQ
-1006 RRELLAGN
+1006 AIVETVALLN
-1014 DAVLETLSKGL
+1014 F
-1025 AEAVVTS
+1025 
-1032 AVLGDATRYPHLQNQ
+1032 LGSRQFYPHLAFQ
-1047 QPDLYRGFMERTWA
+1047 QADLYRAFIELTWK
-1061 NAAENGII
+1061 NAKKDGVI
-1069 SLIHPESH
+1069 SLIHPDSH
-1077 FTEKKAAA
+1077 LIEDDAGV
-1085 LRAGAYRR
+1085 LRAACYKR
-1093 LRRHWQFINELVL
+1093 LVRYWNFNNGLKL
-1106 FDIDHHNSYGIH
+1106 FDIDAKQTFSVN
-1118 VYGQRWEHANF
+1118 VYSDAQDDVEF
-1129 LSAASLYHPRTVVD
+1129 LMAVGMVHPRLI
-1143 SFNHDGTGSLPGFK
+1143 SESMCHDGTGIVPSKKGL
-1157 DDDGKWDLRPHRDR
+1157 DGRWQLKSHRDF
-1171 IITVDE
+1171 ITAVDE
-1177 DTLKVWNSIIEEP
+1177 KTLNIWSEVNGDTSRPRIETKMVYASSSEALEVLRKMTCADRVEKANPSINHGWHETAARKAGMFDSKLVRPNSWCEVIVQPRHIGMGTAFSKEPNSLGKSASDWTELDIEGIDFDFVPSSAYFPEVESKQFVGQFLKLYGSERGADAKYSIMYRERSK
-1190 GTPLLE
+1190 LSNA
-1196 TRTVYSVNSEAAAV
+1196 RTLYASIAPPSATHVHSVNSLICGSEIELAV
-1210 LAKLAGAPRIK
+1210 IVGYFSSLLTDFYVR
-1221 ELGLQF
+1221 
-1227 SRGWDES
+1227 SRGSEHMVSSLVRAIPIAWDS
-1234 IDKKKGYFD
+1234 PLLK
-1243 SSWQHPDSWDDVIL
+1243 
-1257 QGPHLGVSTPMIKQ
+1257 
-1271 PNPTMKHN
+1271 
-1279 QDWSEID
+1279 EI
-1286 LEAISENFIP
+1286 
-1296 ATAYLPNRSI
+1296 
-1306 ETYDRDYGVWEV
+1306 
-1318 DGVTVFVK
+1318 
-1326 DQYRVAWRRM
+1326 
-1336 AATTGYRTLYP
+1336 AAL
-1347 SLIPAGATH
+1347 SL
-1356 VDGVFSIGQPKD
+1356 K
-1368 ISETV
+1368 
-1373 LVGAVWSSVL
+1373 
-1383 SDFVVR
+1383 
-1389 SLGVSNLFMT
+1389 M
-1399 YLESLAFEVQPV
+1399 
-1411 LRQSMIENYLALNCL
+1411 NCL
-1426 TKDFGPLWEELAKT
+1426 TVDYAPLWNRFFKT
-1440 EWTSDAPIRNARER
+1440 EWGQERSIRNARDR
-1454 FHAQNEIDVMV
+1454 FHAQNEIDAIV

-1501 KVPKDV
+1501 KVPRDV

-1515 DGQQLSETDRT
+1515 DGQQLSESDRT

-1534 EYVFEYPFAPLD
+1534 EYVFKYPFAPLD

-1558 AAMMEQQ
+1558 AAMMDQQ

>member
-32 VEEAVK
+32 VEDAVK
-38 EWKATDKDASAAES
+38 EWKATDKDAKSAGHE
-52 NGAHHRA
+52 HT

-87 ALHEV
+87 SLHEV
-92 YDLIAEAFGYPQPQR
+92 YNLVSAAFGYPQPQR

-153 ELGHQNSDGEAKALD
+153 ELGNQNSNGEAKALD
-168 ITAAKLVGELF
+168 LTAAKLVGELF

-252 DTLTQAREH
+252 DTLAQAREH

-287 RALQHANSEQNI
+287 RAQQDKANALQHTNS
-299 TTDIDG
+299 DIDG

-365 GTHLYD
+365 GTHLYE

-380 NRGHDPHDENAELFD
+380 NRGHDPHDEKSELYD

-488 DTSKGSWVVPEPQAR
+488 DPSKGSWVVPEPQAR
-503 MLPQD
+503 TLPQD

-566 LKATGRIDNADDILT
+566 LKVTGRIDNADDILT

-606 LTKKQAELGKEVP
+606 LSKKQSELGKEIP

-711 QHHPLKELAD
+711 QHHPLKELAG

-752 KDLKNLAAEEIK
+752 KDLKNLAAKEIK
-764 AMKAWQRSI
+764 AMKAWQKSI

-803 RIAEDQIRRDL
+803 RIAEDQVRRDL

-920 STSGRLRYEDILE
+920 STSGRLRYADVLE

-1093 LRRHWQFINELVL
+1093 LRRHWQFINALML
-1106 FDIDHHNSYGIH
+1106 FDIDDHVVYGVH
-1118 VYGQRWEHANF
+1118 VYGSRKENANF
-1129 LSAASLYHPRTVVD
+1129 MMAGRMYHPQTAAD
-1143 SFNHDGTGSLPGFK
+1143 SVHHDGSGELPGIK
-1157 DDDGKWDLRPHRDR
+1157 DNDYNWDRRPHRDR
-1171 IITVDE
+1171 IITVNE

-1210 LAKLAGAPRIK
+1210 LAKLAKAPRIK
-1221 ELGLQF
+1221 ELGLKF
-1227 SRGWDES
+1227 SNGWHETADR
-1234 IDKKKGYFD
+1234 KAGYFD

-1286 LEAISENFIP
+1286 LEAITKDFIP
-1296 ATAYLPNRSI
+1296 ATAFLPERS
-1306 ETYDRDYGVWEV
+1306 EVNYDAGYTFHRRNDGQEV
-1318 DGVTVFVK
+1318 EDRSF
-1326 DQYRVAWRRM
+1326 YRFAWRKM
-1336 AATTGYRTLYP
+1336 AATTGFRTLY
-1347 SLIPAGATH
+1347 SALIPKRSAISGAAISGVAIESEASTVLAGA
-1356 VDGVFSIGQPKD
+1356 
-1368 ISETV
+1368 V
-1373 LVGAVWSSVL
+1373 LSSML

-1389 SLGVSNLFMT
+1389 SIGVANLYASVIEQLPF
-1399 YLESLAFEVQPV
+1399 SVAPV
-1411 LRQSMIENYLALNCL
+1411 LKPVAIRKFLELNAL
-1426 TKDFGPLWEELAKT
+1426 TAAYAPLWDDLEEST
-1440 EWTSDAPIRNARER
+1440 WTTRTPLRNARDR
-1454 FHAQNEIDVMV
+1454 FHAQNEIDAMV

-1486 MRRYDQEDLYDANGR
+1486 MRRYDQEDLYDSNGR

-1515 DGQQLSETDRT
+1515 DGQQLSEADRT

-1546 READLAAAYEKY
+1546 READLTAAYEKY
-1558 AAMMEQQ
+1558 AAMMDQQ

>member
-9 NVEEWISD
+9 NIEEWISD
-17 YYLTTDDKGSSFGKR
+17 YYLTTDEKGSSFGKR
-32 VEEAVK
+32 VEEAVR
-38 EWKATDKDASAAES
+38 EWKKTDKEQT
-52 NGAHHRA
+52 GPV

-70 EALHTK
+70 EGLHTK
-76 LSALSMEATDD
+76 LSSLSAEAEEASLNEIYT
-87 ALHEV
+87 
-92 YDLIAEAFGYPQPQR
+92 LISQAFGYPSPET
-107 LEFSRNGQP
+107 LEFSRNGSP
-116 LTLTAAADKNHSLVI
+116 LTLKASADRARSVVV
-131 LRAGQMDSVEDL
+131 LRAGQMDAVEDL
-143 TTVPLLGVDP
+143 PSIPLLGVEP
-153 ELGHQNSDGEAKALD
+153 TLGEKDSDGEAKPLD
-168 ITAAKLVGELF
+168 VTASKLLGELF
-179 LTEQAPDLILVLAGR
+179 LTEQAPDLILILAGR

-252 DTLTQAREH
+252 DTLAEAREH

-266 EELRGAIK
+266 EELRSAIK

-287 RALQHANSEQNI
+287 RAQQGVH
-299 TTDIDG
+299 TDIDG

-352 LILTEPTTHRTQN
+352 LILTEPSTHRAQN
-365 GTHLYD
+365 GTHLYE

-380 NRGHDPHDENAELFD
+380 NRGHDPHDENDEFFD
-395 ANATEDGLEF
+395 ANATEEGLEF

-415 EATSYIDEVKLSN
+415 EATAYIDEVRLSN
-428 LALHRVLQNLLLTKE
+428 LALHRILQNLLLTKE

-488 DTSKGSWVVPEPQAR
+488 DTSKGSWVVPEPHAR
-503 MLPQD
+503 TLPQD

-606 LTKKQAELGKEVP
+606 LTKKQAELGQKLP
-619 GEDRTQELQKVKASI
+619 GEYRAQELQKVKASI

-678 SLVGATRSTFSAKEV
+678 SLVGATRSTFSIKEV

-705 YLTLTP
+705 YLTVTP
-711 QHHPLKELAD
+711 QHHPLKQLAE

-752 KDLKNLAAEEIK
+752 KDLKNLAAEETK
-764 AMKAWQRSI
+764 AMKAWQKSI

-803 RIAEDQIRRDL
+803 RIAEDQVRRDL
-814 DLWGQEPNTAKR
+814 DLWGQKPKTTKR

-893 RYRKD
+893 RYRKEG
-898 NQYAFGFDMTWD
+898 QYAFGFDMTWD

-920 STSGRLRYEDILE
+920 STSGRKRYKDVLE
-933 AHPWLTTANT
+933 VHPWLTTANT

-951 HWDLDFATVMA
+951 HWDLDLATVMA

-995 ANKPTQAEKKQ
+995 ANKPTQAEKKE

-1032 AVLGDATRYPHLQNQ
+1032 AVLGDVTRYPHLQNQ

-1093 LRRHWQFINELVL
+1093 LRTHLEVKNELVL
-1106 FDIDHHNSYGIH
+1106 FDMGHTRHYGIH
-1118 VYGQRWEHANF
+1118 VYG
-1129 LSAASLYHPRTVVD
+1129 AACEEISFKQAVHLYHPKTYLESLR
-1143 SFNHDGTGSLPGFK
+1143 HDGTGPLPGIK
-1157 DDDGKWDLRPHRDR
+1157 DDNGNWDLRPHRDR
-1171 IITVDE
+1171 IITVDAG
-1177 DTLKVWNSIIEEP
+1177 TLKEWNSIIEEP

-1196 TRTVYSVNSEAAAV
+1196 TRIVYSVNSEAATV
-1210 LAKLAGAPRIK
+1210 LAKLAKAPRIRSI
-1221 ELGLQF
+1221 GLQF
-1227 SRGWDES
+1227 SRGWDET
-1234 IDKKKGYFD
+1234 IDRKKGYFD
-1243 SSWQHPDSWDDVIL
+1243 SSWQHPDNWGDAIL
-1257 QGPHLGVSTPMIKQ
+1257 QGPHLGISTPMIKQ
-1271 PNPTMKHN
+1271 PNPSMKHN
-1279 QDWSEID
+1279 LDWTEID
-1286 LEAISENFIP
+1286 LEAISEDFIP
-1296 ATAYLPNRSI
+1296 ATAYSPNRSI
-1306 ETYDRDYGVWEV
+1306 EFYDRSFGRWETENGLV
-1318 DGVTVFVK
+1318 LVK
-1326 DQYRVAWRRM
+1326 GQYRVAWRLM
-1336 AATTGYRTLYP
+1336 ADTTGFRTVYP
-1347 SLIPAGATH
+1347 SLIPAGAAH
-1356 VDGVFSIGQPKD
+1356 VHGVVAAGPMNVEKNLTAAAS
-1368 ISETV
+1368 
-1373 LVGAVWSSVL
+1373 ASSFL
-1383 SDFVVR
+1383 ADYYFR
-1389 SLGVSNLFMT
+1389 SLGIANILPESFSSLPLVFDGLLFRPIVRK
-1399 YLESLAFEVQPV
+1399 YLE
-1411 LRQSMIENYLALNCL
+1411 LNCL
-1426 TKDFGPLWEELAKT
+1426 TEVYSSLWENVLGER
-1440 EWTSDAPIRNARER
+1440 WTIDAPLRNARDR
-1454 FHAQNEIDVMV
+1454 FHAQNDIDAMV

-1515 DGQQLSETDRT
+1515 DGQQLSESERT

-1534 EYVFEYPFAPLD
+1534 EYIFEYPFAPLD

>member
-32 VEEAVK
+32 VEDAVK
-38 EWKATDKDASAAES
+38 EWKATDKDAKSAGHE
-52 NGAHHRA
+52 HT

-87 ALHEV
+87 SLHEV
-92 YDLIAEAFGYPQPQR
+92 YNLVSAAFGYPQPQR

-153 ELGHQNSDGEAKALD
+153 ELGNQNSNGEAKALD
-168 ITAAKLVGELF
+168 LTAAKLVGELF

-252 DTLTQAREH
+252 DTLAQAREH

-287 RALQHANSEQNI
+287 RAQQDKANALQHTNS
-299 TTDIDG
+299 DIDG

-365 GTHLYD
+365 GTHLYE

-380 NRGHDPHDENAELFD
+380 NRGHDPHDEKSELYD

-503 MLPQD
+503 TLPQD

-566 LKATGRIDNADDILT
+566 LKVTGRIDQADDILT

-606 LTKKQAELGKEVP
+606 LNKKQTELGQEVP

-693 SSTASKAKGTQN
+693 SSTASKKKGIQN

-742 SRGWGSAVDA
+742 SHGWGSAVDA
-752 KDLKNLAAEEIK
+752 KDLKNLAADEIK
-764 AMKAWQRSI
+764 AMKAWQKSI

-803 RIAEDQIRRDL
+803 RIAEDQVRRDL
-814 DLWGQEPNTAKR
+814 DLWGQEPNTDKR

-898 NQYAFGFDMTWD
+898 NQYAFGFDMSWD

-920 STSGRLRYEDILE
+920 STSGRLRYEDVLE

-1006 RRELLAGN
+1006 RRELLADN

-1032 AVLGDATRYPHLQNQ
+1032 AVLGDVTRYPHLQNQ

-1077 FTEKKAAA
+1077 FTEKRAAA

-1106 FDIDHHNSYGIH
+1106 FDVHDLVKYGIH
-1118 VYGQRWEHANF
+1118 VYSRRQEKPSF
-1129 LSAASLYHPRTVVD
+1129 LSASALYHPRTVID
-1143 SFNHDGTGSLPGFK
+1143 SLEHDGSGKLPGFK
-1157 DDDGKWDLRPHRDR
+1157 DDNDKWDLRPHRDR

-1190 GTPLLE
+1190 GMPLLE

-1210 LAKLAGAPRIK
+1210 LAKLAEAPRIK

-1227 SRGWDES
+1227 SSGWHES
-1234 IDKKKGYFD
+1234 ADKKAGYFD
-1243 SSWQHPDSWDDVIL
+1243 TSWQHPESWDDVIL
-1257 QGPHLGVSTPMIKQ
+1257 QGPHLGVSTPMNKQ

-1286 LEAISENFIP
+1286 LEAVSDDFIP

-1306 ETYDRDYGVWEV
+1306 ESYDRDYGVWEV
-1318 DGVTVFVK
+1318 DGVTALVK

-1336 AATTGYRTLYP
+1336 AATTGFRTLYP
-1347 SLIPAGATH
+1347 ALIPPGTVH
-1356 VDGVFSIGQPKD
+1356 VDAVFSAGTPNRTKWLVAVGGLASSFIIDFYIRATTPNDIRAGVFENLPLINDFREKIGRR
-1368 ISETV
+1368 
-1373 LVGAVWSSVL
+1373 
-1383 SDFVVR
+1383 F
-1389 SLGVSNLFMT
+1389 
-1399 YLESLAFEVQPV
+1399 LE
-1411 LRQSMIENYLALNCL
+1411 LNCL
-1426 TKDFGPLWEELAKT
+1426 TKAY
-1440 EWTSDAPIRNARER
+1440 APIWEATLEESWNVDSAKRNARDR
-1454 FHAQNEIDVMV
+1454 FHAQNEIDAMV

-1486 MRRYDQEDLYDANGR
+1486 MRRYDREDLYDVNGR

-1515 DGQQLSETDRT
+1515 DGQQLSELERT

-1546 READLAAAYEKY
+1546 READLAAVYEKY
-1558 AAMMEQQ
+1558 AAMMDQQ

>member
-32 VEEAVK
+32 VDDAVK
-38 EWKATDKDASAAES
+38 EWKKTDKDAKSAGHEHV
-52 NGAHHRA
+52 N
-59 QSPLLRLTSRR
+59 SPLLRLTSRR
-70 EALHTK
+70 EALHTR
-76 LSALSMEATDD
+76 LSALSMEASADK
-87 ALHEV
+87 LHEV
-92 YDLIAEAFGYPQPQR
+92 YDLFAEVFGYPAPKR

-116 LTLTAAADKNHSLVI
+116 LTLTAAADKNHSLVV

-143 TTVPLLGVDP
+143 TTIPLLDVNP
-153 ELGHQNSDGEAKALD
+153 ELGQQNSNGEAKALD

-194 WAVLAE
+194 WTVLAE

-227 ELPRVVSILA
+227 ELPRVVAILA
-237 AEHTMRGA
+237 AEHAMRGA

-252 DTLTQAREH
+252 DTLAQAREH

-287 RALQHANSEQNI
+287 RAQQNVH
-299 TTDIDG
+299 TDIDG

-365 GTHLYD
+365 GTHLYQ
-371 SLQLLFERV
+371 SLQLLFDRV
-380 NRGHDPHDENAELFD
+380 NRGHNPHDENDEFFD

-488 DTSKGSWVVPEPQAR
+488 DPSKGSWVVPEPQAQT
-503 MLPQD
+503 LPQD

-566 LKATGRIDNADDILT
+566 LQETGRIDNADDILT

-606 LTKKQAELGKEVP
+606 LTKKQAELGKELP
-619 GEDRTQELQKVKASI
+619 SEDRAQELQKVKASI

-678 SLVGATRSTFSAKEV
+678 SLVGASRSTFSAKEV
-693 SSTASKAKGTQN
+693 SSAASKKKGIQN

-711 QHHPLKELAD
+711 QHHPLKELAE

-742 SRGWGSAVDA
+742 SHGWGSAVDA
-752 KDLKNLAAEEIK
+752 KDLKNLAADEIK
-764 AMKAWQRSI
+764 AMKTWQKSI

-803 RIAEDQIRRDL
+803 RIAEDQVRRDL
-814 DLWGQEPNTAKR
+814 DLWGQDPNTNKR
-826 TDVVTRA
+826 ADVVTRA

-898 NQYAFGFDMTWD
+898 NQYAFGFDMSWD

-920 STSGRLRYEDILE
+920 STSGRKRYEDVLD
-933 AHPWLTTANT
+933 AHPWLKTANT

-951 HWDLDFATVMA
+951 HWDLDFVTVMA

-984 LLSEHD
+984 LLAEHD

-995 ANKPTQAEKKQ
+995 ANKPTQAEKKE

-1014 DAVLETLSKGL
+1014 DAVLDTLSKGL

-1032 AVLGDATRYPHLQNQ
+1032 AVLGDVTRYPHLQNQ

-1093 LRRHWQFINELVL
+1093 LRRHWQFINALML
-1106 FDIDHHNSYGIH
+1106 FDIDDHVVYGVH
-1118 VYGQRWEHANF
+1118 VYGSRKGHANF
-1129 LSAASLYHPRTVVD
+1129 MMAGRMYHPQTAAD
-1143 SFNHDGTGSLPGFK
+1143 SVHHDGSGELPGIK
-1157 DDDGKWDLRPHRDR
+1157 DNDYNWDRRPHRDR
-1171 IITVDE
+1171 IITVNE
-1177 DTLKVWNSIIEEP
+1177 ETLKVWNSIIEEP

-1210 LAKLAGAPRIK
+1210 LAKLAEAPRIK
-1221 ELGLQF
+1221 ELGLRF

-1243 SSWQHPDSWDDVIL
+1243 SSWQHPESWNDVIL

-1286 LEAISENFIP
+1286 LEAISEDFIP
-1296 ATAYLPNRSI
+1296 ATAYLPNRSV
-1306 ETYDRDYGVWEV
+1306 ETYDRDYGVWDV
-1318 DGVTVFVK
+1318 DGESVLVK

-1347 SLIPAGATH
+1347 SLIPPGSTH
-1356 VDGVFSIGQPKD
+1356 VDGVFSISQPTASVD
-1368 ISETV
+1368 TV
-1373 LVGAVWSSVL
+1373 LVGAVWSSIL

-1399 YLESLAFEVQPV
+1399 YLESLAFKVHPV
-1411 LRQSMIENYLALNCL
+1411 LLQELVTQYLALNCV
-1426 TKDFGPLWEELAKT
+1426 TREYSSLWEALVKT
-1440 EWTSDAPIRNARER
+1440 NWTPHVPLRSARDR
-1454 FHAQNEIDVMV
+1454 FHAQNKIDAMV
-1465 ALSLGVTLDELL
+1465 ALSLGVTLNELL

-1486 MRRYDQEDLYDANGR
+1486 MRRYDQEDLYDSNGR

-1515 DGQQLSETDRT
+1515 DGQQLSEADRT

-1558 AAMMEQQ
+1558 AAMMDKQ

>member
-32 VEEAVK
+32 VDDAVK
-38 EWKATDKDASAAES
+38 EWKKTDKDAKNAGHEHV
-52 NGAHHRA
+52 N
-59 QSPLLRLTSRR
+59 SPLLRLTSRR

-76 LSALSMEATDD
+76 LSALSMEASADK
-87 ALHEV
+87 LHEV
-92 YDLIAEAFGYPQPQR
+92 YDLVTEAFGYPAPQR

-116 LTLTAAADKNHSLVI
+116 LTLTAAADKNHSLVV

-143 TTVPLLGVDP
+143 TSIPLLDVNP
-153 ELGHQNSDGEAKALD
+153 ELGQQNFNGEAKALD

-179 LTEQAPDLILVLAGR
+179 LTEQAPDLVLILAGR

-227 ELPRVVSILA
+227 ELPRVVAILA

-252 DTLTQAREH
+252 DTLAQAREH

-274 ASIEIIGN
+274 SSIEIIGN

-287 RALQHANSEQNI
+287 RTQQDVH
-299 TTDIDG
+299 TDIDG

-365 GTHLYD
+365 GTHLYQ
-371 SLQLLFERV
+371 SLQLLFDRV
-380 NRGHDPHDENAELFD
+380 NRGHNPHDENDEFFD

-488 DTSKGSWVVPEPQAR
+488 DPSKGSWVVSEPQAHT
-503 MLPQD
+503 LPQD

-566 LKATGRIDNADDILT
+566 LQETGRIDNADDILT

-606 LTKKQAELGKEVP
+606 LTKKQAELGKELP
-619 GEDRTQELQKVKASI
+619 GEDRAQELQKVKASI

-693 SSTASKAKGTQN
+693 STTASKKKGVQN
-705 YLTLTP
+705 YLTVTP
-711 QHHPLKELAD
+711 QHHPLKQLAD
-721 AIDANETDQHPTGR
+721 AIDANETDQHLTGR

-742 SRGWGSAVDA
+742 SHGWGSAVDA
-752 KDLKNLAAEEIK
+752 KDLKNLAADEIK
-764 AMKAWQRSI
+764 AMKAWQKSI
-773 CKPLNKTQTKLA
+773 CKPLNVTQTKLA

-803 RIAEDQIRRDL
+803 RIAEDQVRRDL
-814 DLWGQEPNTAKR
+814 DLWGQEPNTDKR
-826 TDVVTRA
+826 VDVVTRA

-893 RYRKD
+893 RFRKD
-898 NQYAFGFDMTWD
+898 NQYAFGFDMSWD

-920 STSGRLRYEDILE
+920 STSGRKRYEDVLE
-933 AHPWLTTANT
+933 AHPWLKTANT

-951 HWDLDFATVMA
+951 HWDLDFATIMA

-971 NPPWVRPRTDMDA
+971 NPPWVRPEVDFDD
-984 LLSEHD
+984 LLSEFD

-995 ANKPTQAEKKQ
+995 ANKPTQTEKKE
-1006 RRELLAGN
+1006 RREALA
-1014 DAVLETLSKGL
+1014 DAPGILEFLSKG
-1025 AEAVVTS
+1025 AGEAVTIA
-1032 AVLGDATRYPHLQNQ
+1032 AVLRDVTRYPRLKNQ
-1047 QPDLYRGFMERTWA
+1047 RPDLYRGFMERTWA

-1093 LRRHWQFINELVL
+1093 LRRHWQFINELSI
-1106 FDIDHHNSYGIH
+1106 FDVHHLVSYGIH
-1118 VYGQRWEHANF
+1118 VYGQRQEAPSF
-1129 LSAASLYHPRTVVD
+1129 LSAASLYHPRTVTD
-1143 SFNHDGTGSLPGFK
+1143 SFSHDGTGNLPGFK

-1177 DTLKVWNSIIEEP
+1177 ETLKVWNSIIEEP

-1210 LAKLAGAPRIK
+1210 LAKLVAAPRIK
-1221 ELGLQF
+1221 SLGLQY
-1227 SRGWDES
+1227 SGGWNETT
-1234 IDKKKGYFD
+1234 DKKAGYFD
-1243 SSWQHPDSWDDVIL
+1243 TSWQHPDSWDDVIL
-1257 QGPHLGVSTPMIKQ
+1257 QGPHLGVSTPMNKQ

-1286 LEAISENFIP
+1286 LEAISEDFIP
-1296 ATAYLPNRSI
+1296 ATAYLPNRSV

-1318 DGVTVFVK
+1318 DGESVLVK
-1326 DQYRVAWRRM
+1326 NQYRVGWRIM
-1336 AATTGYRTLYP
+1336 AATTGFRTCYP
-1347 SLIPAGATH
+1347 ALVPPGATH
-1356 VDGVFSIGQPKD
+1356 VDPVGTAGKPKSNLEVVLAGAVFSSLLIDFFIRSSSASHLRASVMEQVPGVSSSLLADAVAENYLKLNAVTRAYAPLWREVM
-1368 ISETV
+1368 ETE
-1373 LVGAVWSSVL
+1373 W
-1383 SDFVVR
+1383 
-1389 SLGVSNLFMT
+1389 SLGV
-1399 YLESLAFEVQPV
+1399 A
-1411 LRQSMIENYLALNCL
+1411 
-1426 TKDFGPLWEELAKT
+1426 
-1440 EWTSDAPIRNARER
+1440 IRKACDR
-1454 FHAQNEIDVMV
+1454 FHAQNEIDAMV

-1515 DGQQLSETDRT
+1515 DGQQLSEADRT

-1558 AAMMEQQ
+1558 AAMMDKQ

>member
-1 MADFDSII
+1 M
-9 NVEEWISD
+9 E
-17 YYLTTDDKGSSFGKR
+17 
-32 VEEAVK
+32 
-38 EWKATDKDASAAES
+38 ASAD
-52 NGAHHRA
+52 
-59 QSPLLRLTSRR
+59 
-70 EALHTK
+70 K
-76 LSALSMEATDD
+76 
-87 ALHEV
+87 LHEV
-92 YDLIAEAFGYPQPQR
+92 YDLIAKAFGYPDPER

-116 LTLTAAADKNHSLVI
+116 LTLSAAADKNHSLVV

-143 TTVPLLGVDP
+143 TTIPLLDVDP
-153 ELGHQNSDGEAKALD
+153 ELGQPNANGEAKALD
-168 ITAAKLVGELF
+168 VSAAKLVGELF

-200 RETWPLGRYL
+200 HETWPLGRYL

-227 ELPRVVSILA
+227 ELPRVVAILA

-287 RALQHANSEQNI
+287 RALQDI

-352 LILTEPTTHRTQN
+352 LILTEPSTHRTQN
-365 GTHLYD
+365 GTHLYQ

-380 NRGHDPHDENAELFD
+380 NRGHDPYDENDEFFD
-395 ANATEDGLEF
+395 ENATEDGLEF

-488 DTSKGSWVVPEPQAR
+488 DPSKGSWVVPEPQAR
-503 MLPQD
+503 TLPQD

-566 LKATGRIDNADDILT
+566 LQETGRIDNADDILT

-606 LTKKQAELGKEVP
+606 LTKKQAELGKELP
-619 GEDRTQELQKVKASI
+619 GEDRAQELQKIKASI

-693 SSTASKAKGTQN
+693 SSTASKKKGTQN
-705 YLTLTP
+705 YLTDTP
-711 QHHPLKELAD
+711 QHHPLEQLAE

-742 SRGWGSAVDA
+742 SHGWGSAVDA
-752 KDLKNLAAEEIK
+752 KDLKNLAVEEIK
-764 AMKAWQRSI
+764 AMKAWQKSI

-785 TALSNQVERLW
+785 TELSNQVERLW
-796 ELSLIRL
+796 ELSLVRL
-803 RIAEDQIRRDL
+803 RIAEDQVRRDL

-833 QVEEELLHNNEGAYL
+833 QVEEELLHNDEGAYL

-856 WNALWYWPVTATDE
+856 WNALWYWPVTVTDE

-881 QDLLGIPNEGQK
+881 QDLIGVPNEGK
-893 RYRKD
+893 KIYRKD
-898 NQYAFGFDMTWD
+898 NQYAFGFDMSWD

-920 STSGRLRYEDILE
+920 STSGRLRYEEVLE
-933 AHPWLTTANT
+933 AHPWLKTANT

-995 ANKPTQAEKKQ
+995 ANKPTQTEKKQ

-1047 QPDLYRGFMERTWA
+1047 QPDLYRGFMERTWV

-1077 FTEKKAAA
+1077 FTEKKAAK

-1106 FDIDHHNSYGIH
+1106 FDVHDLVKYGIH
-1118 VYGQRWEHANF
+1118 VYGHRQVEPSF
-1129 LSAASLYHPRTVVD
+1129 VSAASLYHPRTVID
-1143 SFNHDGTGSLPGFK
+1143 SFSHDGSGSLPGFK
-1157 DDDGKWDLRPHRDR
+1157 DDDGNWDLRPHRDR
-1171 IITVDE
+1171 IITVDV

-1210 LAKLAGAPRIK
+1210 LAKLAEAPRIK
-1221 ELGLQF
+1221 DLGLQF
-1227 SRGWDES
+1227 SSGWHETA
-1234 IDKKKGYFD
+1234 DKKAGYFD
-1243 SSWQHPDSWDDVIL
+1243 SSWQHPESWDDVIL

-1286 LEAISENFIP
+1286 LEAISEDFIP
-1296 ATAYLPNRSI
+1296 ATAYLPNRSVK
-1306 ETYDRDYGVWEV
+1306 TYDRDYGLWEV
-1318 DGVTVFVK
+1318 DGDQVLVK
-1326 DQYRVAWRRM
+1326 DQYRVAWRIM
-1336 AATTGYRTLYP
+1336 AATTGFRTVYP
-1347 SLIPAGATH
+1347 SLIPR
-1356 VDGVFSIGQPKD
+1356 
-1368 ISETV
+1368 
-1373 LVGAVWSSVL
+1373 GAVHIHGVTSAGPMDELTALLAAASASSFLV
-1383 SDFVVR
+1383 DYFFR
-1389 SLGVSNLFMT
+1389 SLGMANILASSFSSLPFAGGSPFASRIVEK
-1399 YLESLAFEVQPV
+1399 YLE
-1411 LRQSMIENYLALNCL
+1411 LNCL
-1426 TKDFGPLWEELAKT
+1426 SESYALLWQTIMGEKWEIVTPLR
-1440 EWTSDAPIRNARER
+1440 IARDR
-1454 FHAQNEIDVMV
+1454 FHAQNEIDAMV

-1515 DGQQLSETDRT
+1515 DGQQLSESDRT
-1526 WTHPQSGV
+1526 WIHPQSGV

-1558 AAMMEQQ
+1558 AAMMDEQ

>member
-38 EWKATDKDASAAES
+38 EWKATDKDAKSAGHE
-52 NGAHHRA
+52 HT

-76 LSALSMEATDD
+76 LSALSMEASDD

-92 YDLIAEAFGYPQPQR
+92 YDLVSAAFGYPQPQR

-116 LTLTAAADKNHSLVI
+116 LTLNAAADKNHSLVI

-153 ELGHQNSDGEAKALD
+153 ELGHQNSNGEAKALD

-237 AEHTMRGA
+237 AEHTMCGA

-252 DTLTQAREH
+252 DTLAQAREH

-287 RALQHANSEQNI
+287 RALQDTNNEQHI

-365 GTHLYD
+365 GTHLYE

-380 NRGHDPHDENAELFD
+380 NRGHDPHDANAELFD

-488 DTSKGSWVVPEPQAR
+488 DPSKGSWVVPEPQAR
-503 MLPQD
+503 TLPQD

-566 LKATGRIDNADDILT
+566 LKVTGRIDNADDILT

-606 LTKKQAELGKEVP
+606 LSKKQSELGKEIP

-711 QHHPLKELAD
+711 QHHPLKELAE

-742 SRGWGSAVDA
+742 SHGWGSAVDA

-764 AMKAWQRSI
+764 AMKAWQKSI
-773 CKPLNKTQTKLA
+773 CKPLNVTQTKLA
-785 TALSNQVERLW
+785 NALSNQVERLW

-920 STSGRLRYEDILE
+920 STSGRLRYEDVLE
-933 AHPWLTTANT
+933 AHPWLNTANT

-971 NPPWVRPRTDMDA
+971 NPPWVRPDVNFDD
-984 LLSEHD
+984 LLSEFD

-995 ANKPTQAEKKQ
+995 ANKPTQTEKKA
-1006 RRELLAGN
+1006 RREALA
-1014 DAVLETLSKGL
+1014 DAPGILESLSKG
-1025 AEAVVTS
+1025 AGEAVTTA
-1032 AVLGDATRYPHLQNQ
+1032 AVLRDVTRYPHLKDQR
-1047 QPDLYRGFMERTWA
+1047 PDLYRGFMERTWA
-1061 NAAENGII
+1061 NAADNGII

-1106 FDIDHHNSYGIH
+1106 FDVHDLVKYGIH
-1118 VYGQRWEHANF
+1118 VYSSRQEKPSF
-1129 LSAASLYHPRTVVD
+1129 LSASALYHPRTVID
-1143 SFNHDGTGSLPGFK
+1143 SLEHDGSGKLPGFK
-1157 DDDGKWDLRPHRDR
+1157 DDNDKWDLRPHRDR

-1177 DTLKVWNSIIEEP
+1177 DTLRVWNSIIEEP

-1196 TRTVYSVNSEAAAV
+1196 TRTVYSVNSEASAV
-1210 LAKLAGAPRIK
+1210 LSKMAGSARVK
-1221 ELGLQF
+1221 TLGPQF
-1227 SRGWDES
+1227 SLGWDEGAAP
-1234 IDKKKGYFD
+1234 KKGFIEV
-1243 SSWQHPDSWDDVIL
+1243 SWQHPSSWDDVVL
-1257 QGPHLGVSTPMIKQ
+1257 QGPHFGLSTPFNKQ

-1279 QDWSEID
+1279 QDWTEID
-1286 LEAISENFIP
+1286 LEFLPKDFIP
-1296 ATAYLPNRSI
+1296 ATSYLPDRAI
-1306 ETYDRDYGVWEV
+1306 ATYDRDYGLWSFEGENIPVRN
-1318 DGVTVFVK
+1318 
-1326 DQYRVAWRRM
+1326 QLRVGWRVM
-1336 AATTGYRTLYP
+1336 AATTGFRTCYP
-1347 SLIPAGATH
+1347 ALVPVGATH
-1356 VDGVFSIGQPKD
+1356 VDNVATLS
-1368 ISETV
+1368 V
-1373 LVGAVWSSVL
+1373 LGSSRDTIWVGAILSSL
-1383 SDFVVR
+1383 LTDFFIRSTGVSHLRAPVVE
-1389 SLGVSNLFMT
+1389 SLPLGVDVFRGELGERF
-1399 YLESLAFEVQPV
+1399 LE
-1411 LRQSMIENYLALNCL
+1411 LNCL
-1426 TKDFGPLWEELAKT
+1426 TAGYKDLWESVFERT
-1440 EWTSDAPIRNARER
+1440 WTDKSPFRNARDR
-1454 FHAQNEIDVMV
+1454 FHAQNEIDAMV

-1501 KVPKDV
+1501 KVPKEV

-1515 DGQQLSETDRT
+1515 DGQQLSESDRT

-1534 EYVFEYPFAPLD
+1534 EYAFEYPFAPLD

-1558 AAMMEQQ
+1558 AAMMDQQ

>member
-32 VEEAVK
+32 VEDAVK
-38 EWKATDKDASAAES
+38 EWKATDKDAKSAGHE
-52 NGAHHRA
+52 HT

-87 ALHEV
+87 SLHEV
-92 YDLIAEAFGYPQPQR
+92 YNLVSAAFGYPQPQR

-153 ELGHQNSDGEAKALD
+153 ELGNQNSNGEAKALD
-168 ITAAKLVGELF
+168 LTAAKLVGELF

-252 DTLTQAREH
+252 DTLAQAREH

-287 RALQHANSEQNI
+287 RAQQDKANALQHTNS
-299 TTDIDG
+299 DIDG

-365 GTHLYD
+365 GTHLYE

-380 NRGHDPHDENAELFD
+380 NRGHDPHDEKSELYD

-488 DTSKGSWVVPEPQAR
+488 DPSKGSWVVPEPQAR
-503 MLPQD
+503 TLPQD

-566 LKATGRIDNADDILT
+566 LKETGRIDQADDILT

-606 LTKKQAELGKEVP
+606 LTKKQAELDKEVP

-693 SSTASKAKGTQN
+693 SSTAVKKKGVQN

-711 QHHPLKELAD
+711 QHHPLKQLAE

-752 KDLKNLAAEEIK
+752 EDLENLVAEEIE
-764 AMKAWQRSI
+764 AMEAWQRSV

-785 TALSNQVERLW
+785 TALANQVERLW

-920 STSGRLRYEDILE
+920 STSGRLRYEDVLE

-995 ANKPTQAEKKQ
+995 ANKPTQAEKKE
-1006 RRELLAGN
+1006 RRGLLAGN

-1061 NAAENGII
+1061 NAAEDGII

-1118 VYGQRWEHANF
+1118 VYGQRREHANF
-1129 LSAASLYHPRTVVD
+1129 LSAASLYHPRTVID
-1143 SFNHDGTGSLPGFK
+1143 SFNHDGTGNLPGFK

-1177 DTLKVWNSIIEEP
+1177 ETLKVWNSIVEEP

-1196 TRTVYSVNSEAAAV
+1196 TCMVYSVNKAADIV
-1210 LAKLAGAPRIK
+1210 LAKMATLPRISTEK
-1221 ELGLQF
+1221 LWY
-1227 SRGWDES
+1227 SRGWHES
-1234 IDKKKGYFD
+1234 NARRDGFIESK
-1243 SSWQHPDSWDDVIL
+1243 WTVPASWDETVL
-1257 QGPHLGVSTPMIKQ
+1257 KGPHVDVNVPFSKVPRSTMR
-1271 PNPTMKHN
+1271 HN
-1279 QDWSEID
+1279 QDWDLVD
-1286 LEAISENFIP
+1286 LESIDSNYVPPCEFERLEYSDKFAS
-1296 ATAYLPNRSI
+1296 AYGLWNDD
-1306 ETYDRDYGVWEV
+1306 DRIVEV
-1318 DGVTVFVK
+1318 AST
-1326 DQYRVAWRRM
+1326 YRVAWREYVGN
-1336 AATTGYRTLYP
+1336 TTGKRTLKSAVVP
-1347 SLIPAGATH
+1347 PGATH
-1356 VDGVFSIGQPKD
+1356 VN
-1368 ISETV
+1368 
-1373 LVGAVWSSVL
+1373 AVNSFWSSNFGYL
-1383 SDFVVR
+1383 N
-1389 SLGVSNLFMT
+1389 LG
-1399 YLESLAFEVQPV
+1399 
-1411 LRQSMIENYLALNCL
+1411 
-1426 TKDFGPLWEELAKT
+1426 
-1440 EWTSDAPIRNARER
+1440 
-1454 FHAQNEIDVMV
+1454 
-1465 ALSLGVTLDELL
+1465 
-1477 MIYRTQFPV
+1477 
-1486 MRRYDQEDLYDANGR
+1486 
-1501 KVPKDV
+1501 
-1507 LKLEKKLK
+1507 
-1515 DGQQLSETDRT
+1515 
-1526 WTHPQSGV
+1526 
-1534 EYVFEYPFAPLD
+1534 
-1546 READLAAAYEKY
+1546 
-1558 AAMMEQQ
+1558 

>member
-38 EWKATDKDASAAES
+38 EWKATDKDAKSAGHE
-52 NGAHHRA
+52 HT

-76 LSALSMEATDD
+76 LSALSMEASDD
-87 ALHEV
+87 ALHQV
-92 YDLIAEAFGYPQPQR
+92 YDLVSAAFGYPQPQR

-116 LTLTAAADKNHSLVI
+116 LTLTAAADKNHSLVL

-153 ELGHQNSDGEAKALD
+153 ELGNQNTNGEAKALD

-179 LTEQAPDLILVLAGR
+179 LTEQAPDLVLVLAGR

-252 DTLTQAREH
+252 DTLAQAREH

-287 RALQHANSEQNI
+287 RAQQHTNS
-299 TTDIDG
+299 DIDG

-365 GTHLYD
+365 GTHLYE

-380 NRGHDPHDENAELFD
+380 NRGHDPHDESAELYD

-415 EATSYIDEVKLSN
+415 EATSYIDEAKLSN
-428 LALHRVLQNLLLTKE
+428 LALHKVLQNLLLTKE

-488 DTSKGSWVVPEPQAR
+488 DPSKGSWVVPEPQAR
-503 MLPQD
+503 TLTQD

-606 LTKKQAELGKEVP
+606 LNKKQAELGKEIP

-693 SSTASKAKGTQN
+693 STTASKKKGIQN

-711 QHHPLKELAD
+711 QHHPLKQLAD

-752 KDLKNLAAEEIK
+752 KDLKNLAADEIK
-764 AMKAWQRSI
+764 AMKAWQKSI
-773 CKPLNKTQTKLA
+773 CKPLNVTQTKLA

-803 RIAEDQIRRDL
+803 RIAEDQVRRDL

-833 QVEEELLHNNEGAYL
+833 QVEEELLQNNEGAYL

-898 NQYAFGFDMTWD
+898 NQYAFGFDMSWD

-920 STSGRLRYEDILE
+920 STSGRLRYEDVLE

-995 ANKPTQAEKKQ
+995 ANKPTQTEKKQ

-1032 AVLGDATRYPHLQNQ
+1032 AVLGDVTRYPHLQNQ

-1061 NAAENGII
+1061 NAAKNGII

-1093 LRRHWQFINELVL
+1093 LRTHLEVKNELVL
-1106 FDIDHHNSYGIH
+1106 FDMGHTRHYGIH
-1118 VYGQRWEHANF
+1118 VYG
-1129 LSAASLYHPRTVVD
+1129 SARDKVSFKQAVHLYHPKTYVE
-1143 SFNHDGTGSLPGFK
+1143 SLKHDGTGSMPGVK
-1157 DDDGKWDLRPHRDR
+1157 DDNDNWDLRPHRDR

-1177 DTLKVWNSIIEEP
+1177 EALKVWNSIIEEP

-1210 LAKLAGAPRIK
+1210 LAKLAEAPRIK

-1243 SSWQHPDSWDDVIL
+1243 SSWQHPDSWQDVIL
-1257 QGPHLGVSTPMIKQ
+1257 QGPHLGVSTPVVKQ
-1271 PNPTMKHN
+1271 PNPTMKN
-1279 QDWSEID
+1279 NLDWSEID
-1286 LEAISENFIP
+1286 LEAISEDFIP
-1296 ATAYLPNRSI
+1296 ATAYLPNRSVDS
-1306 ETYDRDYGVWEV
+1306 YDRDYGVWEI
-1318 DGVTVFVK
+1318 DGETVLVK

-1336 AATTGYRTLYP
+1336 AATTGFRTLYP
-1347 SLIPAGATH
+1347 AIIPSGAAHVHPIQSAG
-1356 VDGVFSIGQPKD
+1356 SPKK
-1368 ISETV
+1368 V
-1373 LVGAVWSSVL
+1373 MNMALVGAGISSFII
-1383 SDFVVR
+1383 DFLVR
-1389 SLGVSNLFMT
+1389 SLSPSDLHPSTINGLPYPRCFKAELVAK
-1399 YLESLAFEVQPV
+1399 YLQ
-1411 LRQSMIENYLALNCL
+1411 LNCL
-1426 TKDFGPLWEELAKT
+1426 TRAYAELWESATKST
-1440 EWTSDAPIRNARER
+1440 WTIDTPRRKARDR
-1454 FHAQNEIDVMV
+1454 FHAQNEIDAMV

-1515 DGQQLSETDRT
+1515 DGQQLSKEERT

-1534 EYVFEYPFAPLD
+1534 EYIFEYPFAPLD

-1558 AAMMEQQ
+1558 AAMMDQR